1 MLNPTYKM
9 TLPALKKE
17 ESIAAIGQALRTG
30 TLTSAELVTVLLD
43 RIAQINPIL
52 NSFIT
57 VLPDAA
63 IHQAKQLDLE
73 LKAQIDRGKLHGI
86 PIAIKDNIDT
96 AGILTTIGS
105 GHFRD
110 RVPTV
115 TAPILQSLTT
125 AGAILLG
132 KTNLTEFAADISG
145 RNPLYG
151 NMLNPSNLEHTAGG
165 SSGGMASAI
174 AANLCAGGIGTDT
187 GGSIR
192 VPASWTGI
200 VGLRP
205 THGLIDT
212 FGVFPRAPSF
222 DTVGVMARSVA
233 DVKVLW
239 AEISIDNRENDRRIQ
254 ISADLQGFRLGII
267 NNYTFRDV
275 DRAVAEAIHLALN
288 HFRRA
293 GAEIVTVESPFLTQD
308 FDPRLY
314 STIGLYEFHQILGA
328 TYEAAP
334 EHFGDKVRQDLKLGS
349 QIAIEGYTHAQIIR
363 HQQIDRFRELFHS
376 IDLLITPTNPGV
388 APLITANVTQRDRRF
403 AMPFSWLGL
412 PAISIP
418 CGQSGDLPIGLQLI
432 GDRFS
437 ETQLLQV
444 AAYFDALPTP

>member
-1 MLNPTYKM
+1 MDDKYR
-9 TLPALKKE
+9 
-17 ESIAAIGQALRTG
+17 SIAVIGHALRTG
-30 TLTSAELVTVLLD
+30 SLTSVELVKVLLD
-43 RIAQINPIL
+43 RIAEINPIL

-57 VLPDAA
+57 VLPGAA
-63 IHQAKQLDLE
+63 ILQATRLDTE
-73 LKAQIDRGKLHGI
+73 LKSQIDRGKLHGI

-105 GHFRD
+105 RHFGD
-110 RVPTV
+110 RVPT
-115 TAPILQSLTT
+115 TDAPIFQSLTT

-145 RNPLYG
+145 RNPTYG
-151 NMLNPSNLEHTAGG
+151 NMLNPWNIQHSAGG

-174 AANLCAGGIGTDT
+174 AANLCSGGIGTDT

-205 THGLIDT
+205 THGLINT
-212 FGVFPRAPSF
+212 LGVFPRAPSF
-222 DTVGVMARSVA
+222 DTVGVMARSVE

-239 AEISIDNRENDRRIQ
+239 AEISSGNRESDRTIQ
-254 ISADLQGFRLGII
+254 RSDDLQDLRLGII

-275 DRAVAEAIHLALN
+275 EPAVAEAIHLALN
-288 HFRRA
+288 QFRRA
-293 GAEIVTVESPFLTQD
+293 GAEIVTVESPFLTQE

-328 TYEAAP
+328 GFGATS

-349 QIAIEGYTHAQIIR
+349 QIAIADYTRAQTIR
-363 HQQIDRFRELFHS
+363 QQQIDRFRELFNS
-376 IDLLITPTNPGV
+376 IDLIITPTTPGV
-388 APLITANVTQRDRRF
+388 APLITATGNQRDRRF
-403 AMPFSWLGL
+403 VQPFSWLGL

-444 AAYFDALPTP
+444 AAYFDCANDSIRSD